1 MLLGWTQ
8 EILGPVQP
16 QVVKRAGER
25 RFGWNVFLGEGCFD
39 LESEDRG
46 DRDNRSPG
54 GGRELRD
61 CCSGMRGE
69 AEEGMNESGQF
80 FMKFAED
87 DSHCAQDQ
95 RLLRPEYMTADRH
108 SSIRGRLVAFH
119 VLREVNC
126 SRVL

>member
-1 MLLGWTQ
+1 MLLGRMQ

-25 RFGWNVFLGEGCFD
+25 RFGWNVFLGEDCVD
-39 LESEDRG
+39 LESEDHG
-46 DRDNRSPG
+46 DRDNRLPG

-61 CCSGMRGE
+61 CCSGMRVE

-87 DSHCAQDQ
+87 GSHCAQDQ
-95 RLLRPEYMTADRH
+95 RLLHPEYMTADRH

-119 VLREVNC
+119 VLIEFDL

>member
-1 MLLGWTQ
+1 M
-8 EILGPVQP
+8 ILGPVQP
-16 QVVKRAGER
+16 QVGKGVGVR
-25 RFGWNVFLGEGCFD
+25 RFGWNGFLGGEDCFD
-39 LESEDRG
+39 LESEDCG

-69 AEEGMNESGQF
+69 AEEGMNKSGQF

-87 DSHCAQDQ
+87 GSHCAQDQ
-95 RLLRPEYMTADRH
+95 RLLRPECMTADRQ
-108 SSIRGRLVAFH
+108 SLIRGRLVAFH
-119 VLREVNC
+119 VLIEFDL